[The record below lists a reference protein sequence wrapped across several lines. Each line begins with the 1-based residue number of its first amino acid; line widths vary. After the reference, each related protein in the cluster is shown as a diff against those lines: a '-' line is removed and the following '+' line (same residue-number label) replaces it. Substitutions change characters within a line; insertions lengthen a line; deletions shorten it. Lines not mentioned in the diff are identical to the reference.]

1 MRAGLRPGAKV
12 PGSATGRY
20 GQARPSSTLPSL
32 LLRRRIYR
40 RLLRRA
46 RSASSTGCC
55 NLPPGASVA
64 LLAATGIYGASRRSL
79 VRNAG

>member
-32 LLRRRIYR
+32 RRE
-40 RLLRRA
+40 A
-46 RSASSTGCC
+46 
-55 NLPPGASVA
+55 P
-64 LLAATGIYGASRRSL
+64 
-79 VRNAG
+79 